1 MSKDLKDLTGLP
13 NLSGL
18 GQRRG
23 TQAGRTDC
31 DKRHGFVG
39 REIMTTSREGW
50 QKVKIGQIGRVVT
63 GKTPPTK
70 RQELYGGE
78 YPFITPTDISEGHY
92 KAQPVRFLSEEG
104 HQYQRRYLLPRDTVC
119 YTCIASIG
127 KICMTT
133 EPSFT
138 NQQINS
144 IVVDSSKFDYR
155 FIYHLL
161 RYETERIRALASGAA
176 APIINK
182 SAFSDIELF
191 VPPLPIQRKIASV
204 LFAYDDLI
212 ENNTRRIAILEEM
225 AQALYRE
232 WFVHFRFPGHE
243 QVALV
248 DSELGPIPEGW
259 GVKCLGDI
267 TEEVRRSVEPEEVDP
282 ETPYFGLEHLPRKS
296 IALSDWGAAKDTK
309 STKLAFKRGEVL
321 FGKIRPYFHKVGVA
335 PVDGICSTDT
345 IVIVP
350 KLPEYF
356 SSVLACVSSEEFVDY
371 ATLTSQGTKM
381 PRADWK
387 VLVRYPVAIP
397 PGHLLSRF
405 NTLVQEIVVQI
416 QNMIFRNW
424 NLRRTRDLLLP
435 RLISGEVDVSDLEI
449 NMRAE

>member
-1 MSKDLKDLTGLP
+1 
-13 NLSGL
+13 
-18 GQRRG
+18 
-23 TQAGRTDC
+23 
-31 DKRHGFVG
+31 
-39 REIMTTSREGW
+39 MTASREGW

-78 YPFITPTDISEGHY
+78 YPFITPTDISEGRY
-92 KAQPVRFLSEEG
+92 KAQPVRFLSEKG

-161 RYETERIRALASGAA
+161 RYETEHIRALASGVA

-182 SAFSDIELF
+182 SAFSDIELL

-212 ENNTRRIAILEEM
+212 ENNTLRIAILEEM
-225 AQALYRE
+225 AQTIYRE
-232 WFVHFRFPGHE
+232 WFIHFRFPGHE
-243 QVALV
+243 QVRMV
-248 DSELGPIPEGW
+248 DSELGAIPEGW
-259 GVKCLGDI
+259 EMKCLGDI
-267 TEEVRRSVEPEEVDP
+267 AEEARRSVEPEEVDP

-296 IALSDWGAAKDTK
+296 IALSDWGTAEEAK
-309 STKLAFKRGEVL
+309 STKLAFKRGEIL

-335 PVDGICSTDT
+335 PIEGICSTDA
-345 IVIVP
+345 IVIAP
-350 KLPEYF
+350 KSPDYF
-356 SSVLACVSSEEFVDY
+356 ALVLVSVSSEQFVEY

-387 VLVRYPVAIP
+387 VLVKYPVAVP
-397 PGHLLSRF
+397 PTSVLWHF
-405 NTLVQEIVVQI
+405 NQLVQDFVAQI
-416 QNMIFRNW
+416 QNMIFRNK

-435 RLISGEVDVSDLEI
+435 CLVSGELDVSNLSIDVEE
-449 NMRAE
+449 RP